1 MHNLY
6 QNYPS
11 SVLFTSISFSFKC
24 YNNFMKKKKALL
36 ILPILL
42 PLLMANSPS
51 PDQGYTTTYEQVVQD
66 FTVENNILTFECD
79 NNSNY
84 FLRGFEISDSDNNL
98 ITGNR
103 YDFYGYFIPPYKSAK
118 ISLELEEYNVQ
129 DVIESDELIVTHYCY
144 DYSQPESFIS
154 YFSYSF
160 LSYNAETNITI
171 IDIDFDFVDLD
182 NFALNTVLFYFYDPS
197 LDSYVYG
204 ETWFDNSR
212 FDDDTGNY
220 QKTIQIPGNYENIN
234 NYSLN
239 YLFTIR
245 NDSYG
250 FGLTLALF
258 GILGG
263 IVFIGISLIVLTIF
277 LIRLIVKTSK
287 IK

>member
-1 MHNLY
+1 
-6 QNYPS
+6 
-11 SVLFTSISFSFKC
+11 
-24 YNNFMKKKKALL
+24 MKKKKALL

-51 PDQGYTTTYEQVVQD
+51 PDQLYTTTYEQVVQD
-66 FTVENNILTFECD
+66 FTVEDNILTFECD
-79 NNSNY
+79 NNSDY
-84 FLRGFEISDSDNNL
+84 FLRGFEISDTDNNNL
-98 ITGNR
+98 VSGNR
-103 YDFYGYFIPPYKSAK
+103 YSFYGYFIPPYKSAK
-118 ISLELEEYNVQ
+118 ISLELEEYEIQ
-129 DVIESDELIVTHYCY
+129 DVLESDELIVTHYCY

-154 YFSYSF
+154 NFSYSF
-160 LSYNAETNITI
+160 LSYDAETNMTTV
-171 IDIDFDFVDLD
+171 DIDFKFVDLD
-182 NFALNTVLFYFYDPS
+182 NFSLYTVLFYFYDPS

-212 FDDDTGNY
+212 FDDDTGIY
-220 QKTIQIPGNYENIN
+220 YETVQFPGNYENIN

-239 YLFTIR
+239 YLFTIE

-263 IVFIGISLIVLTIF
+263 LVFIGISLIVFIIF
-277 LIRLIVKTSK
+277 LIRLIVKTRK

>member
-1 MHNLY
+1 
-6 QNYPS
+6 
-11 SVLFTSISFSFKC
+11 
-24 YNNFMKKKKALL
+24 MKKKKALL

-51 PDQGYTTTYEQVVQD
+51 PDQLYTTTYEQVVQD
-66 FTVENNILTFECD
+66 FTVENNILTFKCD

-84 FLRGFEISDSDNNL
+84 FLRGFEISDSDNNNL
-98 ITGNR
+98 ISGYR
-103 YDFYGYFIPPYKSAK
+103 YSFYGYFIPPYKSAK
-118 ISLELEEYNVQ
+118 ISLELEEYEVQ

-154 YFSYSF
+154 HFSYSF
-160 LSYNAETNITI
+160 LSYDAETNLTTI
-171 IDIDFDFVDLD
+171 EIDFKFLDLD

-197 LDSYVYG
+197 LDSYAYG
-204 ETWFDNSR
+204 ETWLDNSR

-220 QKTIQIPGNYENIN
+220 HETVQFPGNYENIN

-239 YLFTIR
+239 YLFTIK

-263 IVFIGISLIVLTIF
+263 IVFIGISLIVLIIF
-277 LIRLIVKTSK
+277 LIRLIVKTRK